1 MTNRLRPMASV
12 PRLAWL
18 LLACALLLQLG
29 WRWSQN
35 NHAAQAQPLPAP
47 PPLAAVRLAS
57 LGDPLA
63 MAKGWL
69 LYLQAFEDQPGASLP
84 WRSLDYDHLASWLE
98 TGLLLDPRS
107 QYALVAASEVYA
119 GVSDPVR
126 TQRMLDFVA
135 RSFKNDPAHR
145 WPAMAQAVLIAKHQL
160 HDLPLALAYARQLR
174 LQTAGVPVPPWVR
187 EMEAFILEDMDQL
200 ESAQI
205 VLGGLIQDGQISDPH
220 ELAFLARRL
229 DTLSRKLSKNVQ

>member
-12 PRLAWL
+12 PRSVWL

-35 NHAAQAQPLPAP
+35 NHAAQAQPLPGP

-84 WRSLDYDHLASWLE
+84 WRSLDYDHLSSWLE

-126 TQRMLDFVA
+126 TRRMLDFVA
-135 RSFKNDPAHR
+135 RSFAADPARR
-145 WPAMAQAVLIAKHQL
+145 WPAMAQATLTAKHQL

-174 LQTAGVPVPPWVR
+174 LQTAGLQVPAWVR
-187 EMEAFILEDMDQL
+187 EMEAFTLEDMDQL

-205 VLGGLIQDGQISDPH
+205 VLGGLIQDGQITDPH

-229 DTLSRKLSKNVQ
+229 DTLARKLSKNVQ